1 MRRTLTG
8 YGIAVII
15 VFAILNG
22 IAWWAGRPPLGALT
36 AAMANNRRSTDA
48 GFDAAP
54 DEWIKLIRV
63 FATLNSHETVAAS
76 KNQISS
82 AANLSSAP
90 SQRQMTWRRLSGDG
104 G

>member
-1 MRRTLTG
+1 MAIEYKVRISEGQRKLIMR
-8 YGIAVII
+8 
-15 VFAILNG
+15 
-22 IAWWAGRPPLGALT
+22 ALT
-36 AAMANNRRSTDA
+36 AAMANNRRSTVA

-76 KNQISS
+76 KNQLNG
-82 AANLSSAP
+82 AAKNLSSAP
-90 SQRQMTWRRLSGDG
+90 SQRQMTWRRPSGDG